1 MSIKVMSWVWDN
13 SPYSGAALLV
23 HLAFADWADDDGLCW
38 PSQVKVAHKAR
49 CSVEH
54 VRKVTRQMEA
64 DGTLVVERESAGRG
78 KPTHYRVVARTPN
91 SVGVNSETP
100 NSGIGNPQLQPEKAP
115 TLPPNNR
122 QEPSV
127 EQPSTTEFETNA
139 IALRPTDYALN
150 APLDL
155 SLLMVDPDIPTRI
168 FEVFWDVYPR
178 HTGGKPTARKAWDEA
193 IKTTDPQVI
202 VDGALRFREDPN
214 RLDEFTPH
222 PSTWLNQNR
231 WADDPLPA
239 RGASTRQSGTATFVK
254 AFEPQG
260 RPLIELDW

>member
-1 MSIKVMSWVWDN
+1 MSWVWDN

-23 HLAFADWADDDGLCW
+23 HLAFADWADDEGLCW

-54 VRKVTRQMEA
+54 VRQVTRQMVA
-64 DGTLVVERESAGRG
+64 DGSLVVERESAGRG
-78 KPTHYRVVARTPN
+78 KPTHYRVVGRTPN
-91 SVGVNSETP
+91 SVGGNVETP
-100 NSGIGNPQLQPEKAP
+100 NSDLRNPQIQPDKP
-115 TLPPNNR
+115 PNPSPNNR

-127 EQPSTTEFETNA
+127 EQPSTTD
-139 IALRPTDYALN
+139 L

-168 FEVFWDVYPR
+168 FDVFWDVYPR
-178 HTGGKPTARKAWDEA
+178 HTGGRPAARKAWDKA
-193 IKTTDPQVI
+193 IKRTDPQVI

-222 PSTWLNQNR
+222 PSTWLNQQR
-231 WADDPLPA
+231 WEDDPLPA
-239 RGASTRQSGTATFVK
+239 RGASTRQSGTATFVT